1 MANNRIQIK
10 RSPTTATPASLNAG
24 ELAFSNVTGGSGVL
38 FIGSTDGATVV
49 PIGGLRTP
57 GTLTANQALVANSTS
72 GINKIITANL
82 TLSLGTVSVDTI
94 NAIANLTHLGAAV
107 NTEIT
112 TTWAIKNYVDLKAA
126 AASNPQGSN
135 GQFQYNDSGVL
146 NGTLNM
152 TYNNTTNTVSIGNS
166 TVNVQLGFTG
176 SANSLGHFHGYQNG
190 YVQVIMQNG
199 NSQSRASSDWVA
211 TADNGDETTNYVD
224 LGINSSTYD
233 DPAYSAMG
241 AGDSYLYAANNDL
254 AIGTADAGEVRI
266 FTGGTTAA
274 QVRATVTSG
283 GNVGIGNTTPNAK
296 LQVTGTANI
305 SGLTTITANL
315 VLGTGLTANGTGG
328 TGGYVLKSGGAGANV
343 YWDAPATGVA
353 GTDTQ
358 VQFNDGGA
366 LAGEAGMTYNKTTD
380 ALTLAGAVNV
390 GANVVVNTTMVY
402 VGNSTV
408 NADLSSSLLQV
419 ANSTTI
425 ANVTAAGIQ
434 VYTNSTVNSTHTA
447 SLVQVSNSTST
458 ANLTALDL
466 KIGATTTVNSTQVTA
481 TLLVG
486 NVSGSYA
493 NITGQVNTATLYAAT
508 SANIAS
514 AVQANSTGVWTTGTV
529 NAVNHTAGAG
539 FGAATAGAVVNSG
552 TIGISSNTTVNTVQT
567 ASLVQVSNA
576 TSIANLVATGLQVY
590 TNSTVNSTVTAA
602 LLQVSNSTSTAN
614 LTALDLKIGATTVV
628 NSSQITATLFSGNL
642 TGSYANISG
651 QVNTATL
658 YAATSANIASVVQAN
673 STGIWTTATAN
684 ALNFTAGAGFNGASA
699 GATVNSGTIGISS
712 NTTVNSTHTA
722 ALLQVSNSTATS
734 NLTAIGLAIGANNV
748 ANTTQ
753 FKIGNTNFTT
763 TAATLGGTVSANG
776 GVGTA
781 GQILV
786 SGAATNAYWSNSL
799 GVFQFTDLTVSG
811 NLTVLGDLVSL
822 NVATLAVEDP
832 LVVFAKDQSAT
843 ATYTDA
849 VDIGFVAPYGNT
861 AVANANWT
869 GLFRDQSDS
878 GIYKLFSGNIPTP
891 TTTVDTANLNFT
903 FATLQAQLKTGG
915 AGAGALIANSSHVNI
930 TANSTTNVFIVANTL
945 SLSTALPV
953 TSGGTG
959 LNSVAVG
966 DLLVGNSTN
975 TLTRLASGTDGYVLQ
990 INGTGVVAWNTLD
1003 GGTF

>member
-38 FIGSTDGATVV
+38 FIGSTDGGTVV
-49 PIGGLRTP
+49 PIGGYRNP
-57 GTLTANQALVANSTS
+57 GFLTANQALVANTTS
-72 GINKIITANL
+72 GIDKLITANL
-82 TLSLGTVSVDTI
+82 TLSSFSVSTI
-94 NAIANLTHLGAAV
+94 NATANLTHLGAAA
-107 NTEIT
+107 NSELS
-112 TTWAIKNYVDLKAA
+112 TTWAIKTYVDAKAA
-126 AASNPQGSN
+126 QASNPQGSN

-152 TYNNTTNTVSIGNS
+152 TYDNTSNTVTVGNS
-166 TVNVQLGFTG
+166 TVNVQLGYTG
-176 SANSLGHFHGYQNG
+176 SANQLAHFHGYQNG
-190 YVQVIMQNG
+190 YVQIVMTNANNG
-199 NSQSRASSDWVA
+199 TRASADIVA
-211 TADNGDETTNYVD
+211 ENDLGDEVSNFID
-224 LGINSSTYD
+224 MGINSSTYN

-254 AIGTADAGEVRI
+254 TIGTADAGSVKFI
-266 FTGGTTAA
+266 TSGTTDT
-274 QVRATVTSG
+274 QIRVTIDAG
-283 GNVGIGNTTPNAK
+283 GNVGIGNTAPNAK

-315 VLGTGLTANGTGG
+315 VLGTGLTANGSGG
-328 TGGYVLKSGGAGANV
+328 TGGHVLKSGGAGANV
-343 YWDAPATGVA
+343 YWEAPAAVVA
-353 GTDTQ
+353 GSTTQ
-358 VQFNDGGA
+358 IQYNDGGS
-366 LAGEAGMTYNKTTD
+366 
-380 ALTLAGAVNV
+380 TLAGAVGFTYDKNTNNV
-390 GANVVVNTTMVY
+390 QIANSLNIPANGAYGNTTTGGSIANSTVFAT
-402 VGNSTV
+402 GNSTV
-408 NADLSSSLLQV
+408 NSIHS
-419 ANSTTI
+419 
-425 ANVTAAGIQ
+425 AG
-434 VYTNSTVNSTHTA
+434 
-447 SLVQVSNSTST
+447 
-458 ANLTALDL
+458 
-466 KIGATTTVNSTQVTA
+466 
-481 TLLVG
+481 
-486 NVSGSYA
+486 
-493 NITGQVNTATLYAAT
+493 
-508 SANIAS
+508 
-514 AVQANSTGVWTTGTV
+514 
-529 NAVNHTAGAG
+529 
-539 FGAATAGAVVNSG
+539 
-552 TIGISSNTTVNTVQT
+552 
-567 ASLVQVSNA
+567 
-576 TSIANLVATGLQVY
+576 
-590 TNSTVNSTVTAA
+590 

-614 LTALDLKIGATTVV
+614 LTALDLKIGGTTVV
-628 NSSQITATLFSGNL
+628 NSSQITATLFSGSL
-642 TGSYANISG
+642 TGTYANISG

-684 ALNFTAGAGFNGASA
+684 ALNFTAGGGFGAAGV

-712 NTTVNSTHTA
+712 NTTVNATHTA
-722 ALLQVSNSTATS
+722 SLLQVANSTGNVQHTATTILAQTNTTVNATMTAALMQVSNSTATS
-734 NLTAIGLAIGANNV
+734 NLTAIGLLIGANNV

-763 TAATLGGTVSANG
+763 TAATLGGTLSANG
-776 GVGTA
+776 GNGTA

-786 SGAATNAYWSNSL
+786 SGGATNTYWSNSL

-832 LVVFAKDQSAT
+832 LVVFAKDQAAT
-843 ATYTDA
+843 TTYTDA

-903 FATLQAQLKTGG
+903 FATLQAQLKAGG

-930 TANSTTNVFIVANTL
+930 TANSTTNVFITANTL
-945 SLSTALPV
+945 ALSTALPV

>member
-38 FIGSTDGATVV
+38 FIGSTDGGTVV
-49 PIGGLRTP
+49 PIGGLRNP

-72 GINKIITANL
+72 GIDKIITANL
-82 TLSLGTVSVDTI
+82 TLSSFSVNTI
-94 NAIANLTHLGAAV
+94 NAVSNLTHLGTAV
-107 NTEIT
+107 NTELT
-112 TTWAIKNYVDLKAA
+112 TTYAIKNYVDLKAA
-126 AASNPQGSN
+126 AASNPQGTN

-152 TYNNTTNTVSIGNS
+152 TYDNTSNTVTVGNS
-166 TVNVQLGFTG
+166 TVNVQLGYTG
-176 SANSLGHFHGYQNG
+176 SANQLAHFHGYQNG
-190 YVQVIMQNG
+190 YVQIVMTNANNG
-199 NSQSRASSDWVA
+199 TRASADIVA
-211 TADNGDETTNYVD
+211 ENDLGDEVSNFID
-224 LGINSSTYD
+224 LGINSSTYN

-254 AIGTADAGEVRI
+254 TIGTADAGSVKFI
-266 FTGGTTAA
+266 TSGTTDT
-274 QVRATVTSG
+274 QIRVTIDAG
-283 GNVGIGNTTPNAK
+283 GNVGIGNTAPNAK

-305 SGLTTITANL
+305 SGLTTIAANL
-315 VLGTGLTANGTGG
+315 VLGTGLTANGSGG
-328 TGGYVLKSGGAGANV
+328 TGGHVLKSGGAGANV
-343 YWDAPATGVA
+343 YWEAPAAVVA
-353 GTDTQ
+353 GSSTQ
-358 VQFNDGGA
+358 IQYNDGGS
-366 LAGEAGMTYNKTTD
+366 
-380 ALTLAGAVNV
+380 TLAGAVGFTYDKNTNNV
-390 GANVVVNTTMVY
+390 QIANSLNIPANGAYGNTTTGGSIANSTVFAT
-402 VGNSTV
+402 GNSTV
-408 NADLSSSLLQV
+408 NSIHS
-419 ANSTTI
+419 
-425 ANVTAAGIQ
+425 AG
-434 VYTNSTVNSTHTA
+434 
-447 SLVQVSNSTST
+447 
-458 ANLTALDL
+458 
-466 KIGATTTVNSTQVTA
+466 
-481 TLLVG
+481 
-486 NVSGSYA
+486 
-493 NITGQVNTATLYAAT
+493 
-508 SANIAS
+508 
-514 AVQANSTGVWTTGTV
+514 
-529 NAVNHTAGAG
+529 
-539 FGAATAGAVVNSG
+539 
-552 TIGISSNTTVNTVQT
+552 
-567 ASLVQVSNA
+567 
-576 TSIANLVATGLQVY
+576 
-590 TNSTVNSTVTAA
+590 
-602 LLQVSNSTSTAN
+602 LLQVSNSTSVAN
-614 LTALDLKIGATTVV
+614 LTAADLKIGGTTVV
-628 NSSQITATLFSGNL
+628 NSSQITATLFSGSL
-642 TGSYANISG
+642 TGTYANISG

-684 ALNFTAGAGFNGASA
+684 ALNFTAGGGFGAAGV

-712 NTTVNSTHTA
+712 NTTVNASLTASTLQVSNSTGNVQYNATTVRAQTNTTVNATMTA
-722 ALLQVSNSTATS
+722 SSLQVSNSTATS
-734 NLTAIGLAIGANNV
+734 NLTAIGLLIGANNV

-781 GQILV
+781 GQVLV

-832 LVVFAKDQSAT
+832 LVVFAKNQSAT
-843 ATYTDA
+843 TTYTDA

-903 FATLQAQLKTGG
+903 FATLQAQLKAGG

-930 TANSTTNVFIVANTL
+930 TANSTTNVFITANTL
-945 SLSTALPV
+945 ALSTALPV